1 MKKSNQNKKKKI
13 PLLLGTVGFLLRSL
27 PDFKGKSRIISLI
40 YEMLI
45 HGRNYE
51 ITIPFDL
58 GERIQLNLDDRLPMQ
73 LFYHGLYEVE
83 KYKAKFFC
91 NFVKEGDVV
100 LDVGA
105 HIGYY
110 TLLAAVRVGDS
121 GHIHAFEPVSKIF
134 ERLSRNISIN
144 KITNVTLNRIAVS
157 DKCGKISIFVA
168 DNTNTGKSS
177 LFRMLNFSGVIEDV
191 DSITIDK
198 YLEQKAVEKVHLVK
212 IDVEGNEL
220 AVLKGMTH
228 MLSVQNPPCLLVEV
242 NDKNLRMANTSSYEM
257 FAYLKNYGFLPY
269 KISESGVE
277 PVSKVFD
284 DSLVL
289 FRPSPEKLEM

>member
-1 MKKSNQNKKKKI
+1 MKI
-13 PLLLGTVGFLLRSL
+13 PLLLGTVGSLLRSL
-27 PDFKGKSRIISLI
+27 PDFKGKGRIISLI
-40 YEMLI
+40 YGMWI
-45 HGRNYE
+45 HARSYE
-51 ITIPFDL
+51 VTIPLDQ
-58 GERIQLNLDDRLPMQ
+58 GERIQLNLDDRLPIE
-73 LFYHGLYEVE
+73 LFFHGLYEVE
-83 KYKAKFFC
+83 KFKTEFYC
-91 NFVKEGDVV
+91 NFVKERYVV
-100 LDVGA
+100 LDIGA

-110 TLLAAVRVGDS
+110 TLLGAVRIGNS

-157 DKCGKISIFVA
+157 DKCGKTSIFVA
-168 DNTNTGKSS
+168 DNKNTGMSS
-177 LFRMLNFSGVIEDV
+177 LFRMLNFSGVIEEV

-198 YLEQKAVEKVHLVK
+198 YLEQKAIDKVHLVK

-228 MLSVQNPPCLLVEV
+228 MLSVHNPPCLLVEV
-242 NDKNLRMANTSSYEM
+242 SDKNLRMANTSSYEL
-257 FAYLKNYGFLPY
+257 FAYLKNYGFSPY

-277 PVSKVFD
+277 PVSKVFE

-289 FRPSPEKLEM
+289 FRQSPEKLEM